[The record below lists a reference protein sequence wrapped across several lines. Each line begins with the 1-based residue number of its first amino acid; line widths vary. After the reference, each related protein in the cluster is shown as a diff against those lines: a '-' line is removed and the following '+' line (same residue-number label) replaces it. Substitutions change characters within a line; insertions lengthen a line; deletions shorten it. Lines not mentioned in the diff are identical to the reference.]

1 MKKNLFTFYQKLV
14 KNLTGTNLSIYRIIQ
29 KINNKI
35 NSNLKPNFVEI
46 DGNKIYLDEKDSLFL
61 SVYGFHEKTETEIVK
76 NEIRE
81 GDIVLDI
88 GANIGYYTLLF
99 AKLVGEKGK
108 VYAFEAESSNFE
120 ILKKN
125 VYENNYNNVILEQ
138 KAVSNESGTVK
149 FYIGKDSN
157 TENQLFKP
165 NVKHEEIEVKS
176 ISIDGYF
183 KELNPKIDF
192 VKIDIQGAEPLVIE
206 GMTKIIEENKDLKIM
221 LEWWP
226 DAIRKYGIDPSKHL
240 TQLVNLGFKIF
251 EIDDKNATCIKTD
264 IETLM
269 KKYPNKKL
277 EDVNLLLKKNN
288 E

>member
-14 KNLTGTNLSIYRIIQ
+14 NNLTGTNLSKYRIVQ
-29 KINNKI
+29 KINNQI
-35 NSNLKPNFVEI
+35 NSKLKPDFVEI
-46 DGNKIYLDEKDSLFL
+46 DGNKMYLDEKDSLFL

-76 NEIRE
+76 NEIKE
-81 GDIVLDI
+81 GDVVLDI

-99 AKLVGEKGK
+99 AKLVGKTGK

-125 VYENNYNNVILEQ
+125 VHENDYKNVVLEQ
-138 KAVSNESGTVK
+138 KAVSDKPGIVK

-192 VKIDIQGAEPLVIE
+192 VKMDIQGAEPLVIE
-206 GMTKIIEENKDLKIM
+206 GMTKTIEENKDIKIM

-226 DAIRKYGIDPSKHL
+226 DAIRKYGIDPEKHL
-240 TQLVNLGFKIF
+240 TKLVNLGFKIF
-251 EIDDKNATCIKTD
+251 EIDDQNGKCINTD
-264 IETLM
+264 VKTLM
-269 KKYPNKKL
+269 KKYPNNEL
-277 EDVNLLLKKNN
+277 EDVNLLIKKKN

>member
-1 MKKNLFTFYQKLV
+1 MKKNLFTFYQKIV
-14 KNLTGTNLSIYRIIQ
+14 KNLTGTNLSKYRILQ
-29 KINNKI
+29 KINNQI

-76 NEIRE
+76 NEIKE
-81 GDIVLDI
+81 GNVVLDI
-88 GANIGYYTLLF
+88 GANIGYYTVLF
-99 AKLVGEKGK
+99 AKLVGEAGK
-108 VYAFEAESSNFE
+108 VYAFEAEASNFK

-125 VYENNYNNVILEQ
+125 VYENNYNNVMLEQ
-138 KAVSNESGTVK
+138 KAVSNKSGTVK

-165 NVKHEEIEVKS
+165 NVKHEEIEVES
-176 ISIDGYF
+176 VSIDEYF
-183 KELNPKIDF
+183 KQLNQKIDF
-192 VKIDIQGAEPLVIE
+192 VKMDIQGAEPLVIE
-206 GMTKIIEENKDLKIM
+206 GMTEIIKTNKNLKIM

-251 EIDDKNATCIKTD
+251 EIDDKNGMYLKTD

-269 KKYPNKKL
+269 RKYPNKEF